1 MATHMPD
8 AELREAGE
16 VDLGASDWFTIDQT
30 RIDRVAD
37 ATDDHQWIHTDPERA
52 AQGPFGGTVA
62 HGYLTLSLIPGLLG
76 QMLILDDARMLV
88 NYGIDKLR
96 LTSPVPSGSRVRAR
110 GRLLD
115 AQPKGDGVLHR
126 VEVTIEIENS
136 ERPALIGTM
145 LYLAY
150 A

>member
-1 MATHMPD
+1 MATHMTVD
-8 AELREAGE
+8 ELRQAGE
-16 VDLGASDWFTIDQT
+16 VDLGVSDWFAIDQT
-30 RIDRVAD
+30 RIDRFAD

-76 QMLILDDARMLV
+76 RMLILDDARMLV

-96 LTSPVPSGSRVRAR
+96 LTSPVPTGSRVRAR
-110 GRLLD
+110 ARLLD
-115 AQPKGDGVLHR
+115 AQSKGDGVLHR
-126 VEVTIEIENS
+126 VEVTMEIEGS
-136 ERPALIGTM
+136 DRPALVGTM